1 MIKRVIQALNYEIPP
16 QFCVWA
22 MVLWWVLC
30 PVGLLLNCCSI
41 FNYTSILIVST
52 CNNLNTEDT
61 RGFKWW
67 DKQFSCPNIFYY
79 NDCIYLILLSWQL
92 LVKYKFFWISLLIE
106 STKYDI
112 RWSATFNNNLYC
124 YEHYPIIYLSF
135 KLWYSF
141 YQWILLLTKIDE
153 TTVFS
158 FLAIVL

>member
-52 CNNLNTEDT
+52 CNILNTEDT

-79 NDCIYLILLSWQL
+79 IDYIYLILLSWQL
-92 LVKYKFFWISLLIE
+92 LWFHQYLLNTNFCGFHCWLNQQNMIFVEVQLLI
-106 STKYDI
+106 
-112 RWSATFNNNLYC
+112 
-124 YEHYPIIYLSF
+124 IIC
-135 KLWYSF
+135 
-141 YQWILLLTKIDE
+141 
-153 TTVFS
+153 
-158 FLAIVL
+158 IVMNIIQ